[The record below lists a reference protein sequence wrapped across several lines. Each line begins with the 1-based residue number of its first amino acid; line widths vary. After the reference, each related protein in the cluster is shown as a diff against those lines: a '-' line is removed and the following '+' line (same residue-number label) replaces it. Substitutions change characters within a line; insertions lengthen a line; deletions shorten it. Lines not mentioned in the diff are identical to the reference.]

1 MASMTSLYL
10 CNRTVYAAVGSPA
23 RGGAALSVVCQAEL
37 PEGCLINGIIT
48 NEAALTAA
56 LKEFFSANALP
67 AKRVALVLGGSQFQ
81 HKVLTLP
88 DLPDKKLRSIVTK
101 ELGMGAGNQT
111 LDDWMLLRR
120 DMKAHSQTVLAT
132 RVERSVI
139 EGLLSAAKGAG
150 LTLCC
155 IDTGLSCLIKLVR
168 AIPAL
173 AGRTFILLAFDGENL
188 AALLFVQ
195 GQYSYSTR
203 SRLFNTRG
211 TPEAAAEI
219 AQKLSGI
226 LQFHLT
232 NKSDHRITDVY
243 FAKCGAGELESCRPG
258 AEALGLTF
266 SMLPDAPGLRLPSD
280 CCAADAV
287 FAAGSF
293 FGR

>member
-23 RGGAALSVVCQAEL
+23 RGGAALSAVCQAEL

-258 AEALGLTF
+258 AEALGLTV
-266 SMLPDAPGLRLPSD
+266 SMLPDAPGLRLPSG

>member
-139 EGLLSAAKGAG
+139 EGVLSLAKGAG

-258 AEALGLTF
+258 AEALGLTV

>member
-10 CNRTVYAAVGSPA
+10 CNRTVYAAVGFPA

-101 ELGMGAGNQT
+101 ELGMGAGSQT

-258 AEALGLTF
+258 AEALGLTV
-266 SMLPDAPGLRLPSD
+266 SMLPDAPGLRLPSG

>member
-23 RGGAALSVVCQAEL
+23 RGGAALSAVCQAEL

-48 NEAALTAA
+48 NEAALTDA
-56 LKEFFSANALP
+56 LKEFFAANALP
-67 AKRVALVLGGSQFQ
+67 ARRVGLVLGGSQFQ

-101 ELGMGAGNQT
+101 ELGMGADSQP
-111 LDDWMLLRR
+111 LDDWMLLHR

-139 EGLLSAAKGAG
+139 EGLLSLAKGAG

-258 AEALGLTF
+258 AEALGLTV

-293 FGR
+293 VGR

>member
-101 ELGMGAGNQT
+101 ELGMGAGSQT

-258 AEALGLTF
+258 AEALGLTV
-266 SMLPDAPGLRLPSD
+266 SMLPDVPGLRLPSD

>member
-188 AALLFVQ
+188 SALLFVQ
-195 GQYSYSTR
+195 EQYSYSTR

-258 AEALGLTF
+258 AEALGLTV
-266 SMLPDAPGLRLPSD
+266 SMLPDAPGLRLPSG

-293 FGR
+293 VGR

>member
-101 ELGMGAGNQT
+101 ELGMGAGSQT

-258 AEALGLTF
+258 AEALGLTV
-266 SMLPDAPGLRLPSD
+266 SMLPDAPGLRLPYG

>member
-101 ELGMGAGNQT
+101 ELGMGAGSQT

-155 IDTGLSCLIKLVR
+155 IDTGISCLIKLVR

-173 AGRTFILLAFDGENL
+173 AGRTFILLAFDGENP

-258 AEALGLTF
+258 AEALGLTV

>member
-101 ELGMGAGNQT
+101 ELGMGAGSQT

-219 AQKLSGI
+219 AQKLPGI

-258 AEALGLTF
+258 AEALGLTV
-266 SMLPDAPGLRLPSD
+266 SMLPDAPGLRLPSG

>member
-1 MASMTSLYL
+1 M
-10 CNRTVYAAVGSPA
+10 
-23 RGGAALSVVCQAEL
+23 
-37 PEGCLINGIIT
+37 
-48 NEAALTAA
+48 
-56 LKEFFSANALP
+56 
-67 AKRVALVLGGSQFQ
+67 LGGSQFQ

-88 DLPDKKLRSIVTK
+88 DLPNKKLRSIVTK

-258 AEALGLTF
+258 AEALGLTV
-266 SMLPDAPGLRLPSD
+266 SMLPDAPGLRLPSG

>member
-101 ELGMGAGNQT
+101 ELGMGAGSQT

-139 EGLLSAAKGAG
+139 EGLLSLAKGAG

-258 AEALGLTF
+258 AEALGLTV
-266 SMLPDAPGLRLPSD
+266 SMLPDAPGLRLPSG

>member
-48 NEAALTAA
+48 NEAALTDA
-56 LKEFFSANALP
+56 LKGFFAANALP

-81 HKVLTLP
+81 YKVLTLP
-88 DLPDKKLRSIVTK
+88 DLPEKKLRPIVTK
-101 ELGMGAGNQT
+101 ELGMGAESQT
-111 LDDWMLLRR
+111 LDDWMLLHR
-120 DMKAHSQTVLAT
+120 DPKAHSQTVLAT
-132 RVERSVI
+132 RVDRSVI
-139 EGLLSAAKGAG
+139 EGVLSVAKGAG

-155 IDTGLSCLIKLVR
+155 IDIGLASIIKLVR
-168 AIPAL
+168 GIPAL
-173 AGRTFILLAFDGENL
+173 AGKTFILLAFDGENL

-258 AEALGLTF
+258 AEALGLTV
-266 SMLPDAPGLRLPSD
+266 SMLPDAPGLRLPSG